1 MAHQAES
8 VPPAA
13 CVIALSGVRDSARVL
28 CRVVLIRHFMNV
40 NSNMGR
46 KEERKRRTLLA
57 GDPDPRARKTGVAFL
72 RVL

>member
-40 NSNMGR
+40 NSNMAIWGEKKNE
-46 KEERKRRTLLA
+46 KEKS
-57 GDPDPRARKTGVAFL
+57 G
-72 RVL
+72 